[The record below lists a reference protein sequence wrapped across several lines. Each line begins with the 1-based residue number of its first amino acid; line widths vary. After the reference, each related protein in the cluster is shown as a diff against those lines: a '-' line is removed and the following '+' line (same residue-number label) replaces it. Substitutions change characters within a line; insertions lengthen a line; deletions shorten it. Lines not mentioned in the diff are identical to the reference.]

1 MYAFVDQRH
10 KTEFVF
16 VSILEYLFT
25 LSIIWTS
32 QFEPLFWLTQNI
44 CAKAEGQSF
53 WGAIIKSGNDLV
65 VVFDLNRHFLDV
77 CTFL

>member
-10 KTEFVF
+10 KIEFVS

-25 LSIIWTS
+25 LSITWTS
-32 QFEPLFWLTQNI
+32 QFETLFWLTQNI
-44 CAKAEGQSF
+44 CAEAEGQSF
-53 WGAIIKSGNDLV
+53 VGAIIKKGNDLEL
-65 VVFDLNRHFLDV
+65 VFHLNRHFLDV